1 MIKGSATRLVGS
13 SLGLAG
19 FAIAVIAGLGADN
32 DANTI
37 LLRAI
42 IAMVGCSAAG
52 QALGWAGERAI
63 SAHAEKELEAA
74 FIREL
79 GLPERSGSAAQPSQP
94 AQRDRR

>member
-1 MIKGSATRLVGS
+1 MTKGSATRLVGS

-19 FAIAVIAGLGADN
+19 FAIAVIAGLAADN

-42 IAMVGCSAAG
+42 VAMVACTAVG
-52 QALGWAGERAI
+52 QALGWTGERAI
-63 SAHAEKELEAA
+63 AAHAEKELEAA

-79 GLPERSGSAAQPSQP
+79 GMPERGDAAAQPPQPSQG
-94 AQRDRR
+94 ARR